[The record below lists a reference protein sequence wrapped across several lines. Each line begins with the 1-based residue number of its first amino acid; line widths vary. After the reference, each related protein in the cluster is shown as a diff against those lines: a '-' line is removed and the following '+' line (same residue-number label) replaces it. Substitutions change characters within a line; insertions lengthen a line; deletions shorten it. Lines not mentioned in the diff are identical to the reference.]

1 MNEFIIVF
9 RECLEASL
17 IVGII
22 YTILA
27 KSNLRDAIQKL
38 WLGVAAS
45 IVASLGV
52 AYVVISLKDA
62 LGNNSSMALF
72 VAIFMYITAGL
83 IWYVVFWLSKHVSDR
98 KVLEGQTMTAVKISS
113 WGVFFVTFFA
123 ILREGFE
130 TVVFLISSFSITES
144 FSYVGFIVGAALAI
158 LLGYLVV
165 VQGKRI
171 NLKRFFQG
179 TTLLLV
185 FLASGMVAYGTHEV
199 ESYLVKSNQLNKD
212 NIFVKNQGY
221 SVKHKIKSGESLS
234 DILKKYYGNSGLN
247 MRIVEVSLIEIN
259 KHAFVRKN
267 PNYMFA
273 GKTLVIPSID
283 HIMNLVKNSKNF
295 SSTQS
300 SQRLTGALGAS
311 WAGSLLLVLLG
322 TRVLVRGADGA
333 LPPRAVSSTNVCTI
347 ECKSSQE
354 LTTQGIHLHY
364 GIGGMVTGIL

>member
-45 IVASLGV
+45 LVASLGV

-72 VAIFMYITAGL
+72 EAIFMYITAGL

-212 NIFVKNQGY
+212 NI
-221 SVKHKIKSGESLS
+221 SRPW
-234 DILKKYYGNSGLN
+234 DILKPKTQLEEGDSSSFYSYDDKKKLYTHVLHDSGSVGVFLKGFFGYNS
-247 MRIVEVSLIEIN
+247 
-259 KHAFVRKN
+259 N
-267 PNYMFA
+267 PNYIE
-273 GKTLVIPSID
+273 LVMW
-283 HIMNLVKNSKNF
+283 IMSLVYGLNLWRRF
-295 SSTQS
+295 
-300 SQRLTGALGAS
+300 
-311 WAGSLLLVLLG
+311 
-322 TRVLVRGADGA
+322 
-333 LPPRAVSSTNVCTI
+333 
-347 ECKSSQE
+347 
-354 LTTQGIHLHY
+354 Y
-364 GIGGMVTGIL
+364 Y

>member
-72 VAIFMYITAGL
+72 EAIFMYITAGL

-199 ESYLVKSNQLNKD
+199 ESYLVKSNQLNL
-212 NIFVKNQGY
+212 
-221 SVKHKIKSGESLS
+221 HKL
-234 DILKKYYGNSGLN
+234 
-247 MRIVEVSLIEIN
+247 
-259 KHAFVRKN
+259 
-267 PNYMFA
+267 
-273 GKTLVIPSID
+273 
-283 HIMNLVKNSKNF
+283 
-295 SSTQS
+295 
-300 SQRLTGALGAS
+300 
-311 WAGSLLLVLLG
+311 LLLVVSLSYFAILYLISLKFHIFFSYYLILLYIHNSIF
-322 TRVLVRGADGA
+322 LF
-333 LPPRAVSSTNVCTI
+333 LSTLYI
-347 ECKSSQE
+347 HYKF
-354 LTTQGIHLHY
+354 IHLNY
-364 GIGGMVTGIL
+364 LNNKKQYLILENYLKVK

>member
-72 VAIFMYITAGL
+72 EAIFMYITAGL

-165 VQGKRI
+165 VQCKRI

-199 ESYLVKSNQLNKD
+199 ESYLVKSNKLNKD
-212 NIFVKNQGY
+212 NI
-221 SVKHKIKSGESLS
+221 SRPW
-234 DILKKYYGNSGLN
+234 DILKPKTQLEEGDSSSFYSYDDKKKLYTHVLHDSGSVGVFLKGFFGYNS
-247 MRIVEVSLIEIN
+247 
-259 KHAFVRKN
+259 N
-267 PNYMFA
+267 PNYIE
-273 GKTLVIPSID
+273 LVMW
-283 HIMNLVKNSKNF
+283 IMSLVYGLNLWRRF
-295 SSTQS
+295 
-300 SQRLTGALGAS
+300 
-311 WAGSLLLVLLG
+311 
-322 TRVLVRGADGA
+322 
-333 LPPRAVSSTNVCTI
+333 
-347 ECKSSQE
+347 
-354 LTTQGIHLHY
+354 Y
-364 GIGGMVTGIL
+364 Y

>member
-38 WLGVAAS
+38 WLGVVAS

-72 VAIFMYITAGL
+72 EAIFMYITAGL
-83 IWYVVFWLSKHVSDR
+83 IWYVVFWLSKHVSNR

-212 NIFVKNQGY
+212 NI
-221 SVKHKIKSGESLS
+221 SRPW
-234 DILKKYYGNSGLN
+234 DILKPKTQLEEGDSSSFYSYDDKKNLYTHVFHDGGSVGVFLKGFFGYNSNPNNIELIMWIMSLVYGLN
-247 MRIVEVSLIEIN
+247 LWRR
-259 KHAFVRKN
+259 F
-267 PNYMFA
+267 Y
-273 GKTLVIPSID
+273 
-283 HIMNLVKNSKNF
+283 
-295 SSTQS
+295 
-300 SQRLTGALGAS
+300 
-311 WAGSLLLVLLG
+311 
-322 TRVLVRGADGA
+322 
-333 LPPRAVSSTNVCTI
+333 
-347 ECKSSQE
+347 
-354 LTTQGIHLHY
+354 Y
-364 GIGGMVTGIL
+364 

>member
-72 VAIFMYITAGL
+72 EAIFMYITAGL

-130 TVVFLISSFSITES
+130 TVIFLISSFSITES

-158 LLGYLVV
+158 LLGYFVV

-185 FLASGMVAYGTHEV
+185 FLASGMIAYGTHEV
-199 ESYLVKSNQLNKD
+199 ESYFVKSNQLNKD
-212 NIFVKNQGY
+212 NI
-221 SVKHKIKSGESLS
+221 SRPW
-234 DILKKYYGNSGLN
+234 DILKPKTQLEEGDSSSLYSYDGKKKIYTHVLHDSGSVGVFLKGFFGYNS
-247 MRIVEVSLIEIN
+247 
-259 KHAFVRKN
+259 N
-267 PNYMFA
+267 PNYIELIMWIMS
-273 GKTLVIPSID
+273 LVYGL
-283 HIMNLVKNSKNF
+283 NLWRRF
-295 SSTQS
+295 
-300 SQRLTGALGAS
+300 
-311 WAGSLLLVLLG
+311 
-322 TRVLVRGADGA
+322 
-333 LPPRAVSSTNVCTI
+333 
-347 ECKSSQE
+347 
-354 LTTQGIHLHY
+354 Y
-364 GIGGMVTGIL
+364 Y

>member
-72 VAIFMYITAGL
+72 EAIFMYITAGL

-130 TVVFLISSFSITES
+130 TVIFLISSFSITES

-158 LLGYLVV
+158 LLGYFVV

-185 FLASGMVAYGTHEV
+185 FLASGMIAYGTHEV

-212 NIFVKNQGY
+212 NI
-221 SVKHKIKSGESLS
+221 SRPW
-234 DILKKYYGNSGLN
+234 DILKPKTQLEEGDSSSLYSYDGKKKLYTHVLHDSGSVGDFLKGFFGYNS
-247 MRIVEVSLIEIN
+247 
-259 KHAFVRKN
+259 N
-267 PNYMFA
+267 PNYIE
-273 GKTLVIPSID
+273 LVMW
-283 HIMNLVKNSKNF
+283 IMSLVYGLNLWRRF
-295 SSTQS
+295 
-300 SQRLTGALGAS
+300 
-311 WAGSLLLVLLG
+311 
-322 TRVLVRGADGA
+322 
-333 LPPRAVSSTNVCTI
+333 
-347 ECKSSQE
+347 
-354 LTTQGIHLHY
+354 Y
-364 GIGGMVTGIL
+364 Y

>member
-27 KSNLRDAIQKL
+27 KSNLKDAIQKL
-38 WLGVAAS
+38 WLGVVAS

-72 VAIFMYITAGL
+72 EAIFMYITAGL

-212 NIFVKNQGY
+212 NI
-221 SVKHKIKSGESLS
+221 SRPW
-234 DILKKYYGNSGLN
+234 DILKPKTQLEEGDSSSFYSYDDKKNLYTHVFHDGGSVGVFLKGFFGYNSNPNNIELIMWIMSLVYGLN
-247 MRIVEVSLIEIN
+247 LWRR
-259 KHAFVRKN
+259 F
-267 PNYMFA
+267 Y
-273 GKTLVIPSID
+273 
-283 HIMNLVKNSKNF
+283 
-295 SSTQS
+295 
-300 SQRLTGALGAS
+300 
-311 WAGSLLLVLLG
+311 
-322 TRVLVRGADGA
+322 
-333 LPPRAVSSTNVCTI
+333 
-347 ECKSSQE
+347 
-354 LTTQGIHLHY
+354 Y
-364 GIGGMVTGIL
+364 